1 MKMMPLQSCKTAMR
15 SIWSEIRRC
24 RNWGSLVAGF
34 SCLFLWTWLMLQDSG
49 FYAACRPLCEGTLMY
64 PWSLAMATFVI
75 IFILFGALSRFLEL
89 KFRNRRVL
97 GIFALA
103 MGFGLGCMIAAHF
116 WTFPAD
122 RGAILLLTGAFLIG
136 LVTPFY
142 YIEFVRLLLKLS
154 LAQIIA
160 ICALA
165 TLASSALYF
174 VALITSGD
182 MLVLLPLLL
191 LIGMTVSLWPKADAP
206 LRLPKATPSPHHSRL
221 YIPWKLNLTAF
232 VQGLAFGAGRMLVNY
247 SGDSWLVF
255 PNNALYLAG
264 YAAAAFLVVGFA
276 LMMKRK
282 FDTLIYKIGFP
293 LLALGTLLLFS
304 SAMFE
309 AACFVSSLG
318 YRLIDLLIWS
328 LVPYLAVSKKVPIGW
343 LLGWSTACLY
353 AGVMAGYFLADATI
367 LVTGGSMRDLAP
379 PFISFGIMFAALLL
393 TSSSNDAKAWGSLR
407 PANSTLLQPYFDEAV
422 RALAEEKGLTARQIQ
437 VFTLLCRGK
446 TRKEIAAELVLS
458 QETIKVHMRN
468 IYREFDVHS
477 QQELRKIVE
486 AEEVRLSSR

>member
-1 MKMMPLQSCKTAMR
+1 
-15 SIWSEIRRC
+15 
-24 RNWGSLVAGF
+24 
-34 SCLFLWTWLMLQDSG
+34 
-49 FYAACRPLCEGTLMY
+49 
-64 PWSLAMATFVI
+64 MATFVT
-75 IFILFGALSRFLEL
+75 IFVLFGVLSRFLEL
-89 KFRNRRVL
+89 KFRNRQAL
-97 GIFALA
+97 GIFAAA
-103 MGFGLGCMIAAHF
+103 MSFGLGCMVVAHF

-122 RGAILLLTGAFLIG
+122 RGAILLLTGAFLVG

-160 ICALA
+160 ICAIA
-165 TLASSALYF
+165 TLASSALYLI
-174 VALITSGD
+174 ALMTSGD
-182 MLVLLPLLL
+182 VLVLLPWLLL
-191 LIGMTVSLWPKADAP
+191 LGMTISIWPKTNVP
-206 LRLPKATPSPHHSRL
+206 LRLSKTTAMLHHSRL

-232 VQGLAFGAGRMLVNY
+232 VQGLAFGAGRMLVSY
-247 SGDSWLVF
+247 SGDSWLIF
-255 PNNALYLAG
+255 PDNALYLAG
-264 YAAAAFLVVGFA
+264 YAAAAFMIVGFA
-276 LMMKRK
+276 LVMKRK

-293 LLALGTLLLFS
+293 LLALGTLLLSS

-309 AACFVSSLG
+309 VACFASSLG

-353 AGVMAGYFLADATI
+353 AGVMAGYFLVDATI
-367 LVTGGSMRDLAP
+367 LVTSDSMQDVAP

-407 PANSTLLQPYFDEAV
+407 PANSAFLQPYFDEAV
-422 RALAEEKGLTARQIQ
+422 NALVEERGLTARQAQ
-437 VFTLLCRGK
+437 VFALLCRGK

-468 IYREFDVHS
+468 IYREFNVHS
-477 QQELRKIVE
+477 QQELRKVVE